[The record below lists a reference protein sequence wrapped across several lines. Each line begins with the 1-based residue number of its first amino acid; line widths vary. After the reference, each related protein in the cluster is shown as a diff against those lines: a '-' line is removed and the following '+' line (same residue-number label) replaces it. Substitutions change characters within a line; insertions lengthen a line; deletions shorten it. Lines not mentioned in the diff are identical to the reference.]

1 LSKGKGKNMQKIK
14 IAIAG
19 VGNCASALVQG
30 IEYYQRFWHRE
41 KRKLPGLMHP
51 DIGGYGPGDLEVV
64 AAFDID
70 ARKVGRPVEEAIFSQ
85 PNCCYRLV
93 EEVSPIGVTVQ
104 MAPVLDGVSPHMLLY
119 PPDQTFV
126 VANKEPTDASKVLR
140 ETGAEV
146 LLNYMPVGSEKA
158 ARYYAEA
165 CLKAGVS
172 FINCMPAFIVS
183 DVEWGGRFKVA
194 GIPVIGDDVKSQLG
208 ATILHRVLVHR
219 FRQRGLIVDRTYQL
233 NFGGNTDF
241 LNMLNRERLTTKKV
255 SKTQAVLSLLPADF
269 EPDNIHVGPSDYVP
283 WQKDNKVA
291 FLRLEARGF
300 GGAPMNVEIRLS
312 VEDSPNSGGCM
323 IDAVRCA
330 KLARERGI
338 GGPLTS
344 ISAYTMKHP
353 PEPLED
359 EEACQR
365 VEDFIAGR
373 LER

>member
-1 LSKGKGKNMQKIK
+1 MSAAGGKKVQKIRV
-14 IAIAG
+14 AIAG
-19 VGNCASALVQG
+19 VGNCASAFVQG
-30 IEYYQRFWHRE
+30 IEHYQRFWHRE
-41 KRKLPGLMHP
+41 KRHLPGLMHP
-51 DIGGYGPGDLEVV
+51 DIGGYSPGDLEVV

-70 ARKVGRPVEEAIFSQ
+70 ARKVGRPVEEAIFAP

-93 EEVSPIGVTVQ
+93 EEMSPIGVTVQ

-126 VANKEPTDASKVLR
+126 VANKEPTDVCKVLR

-172 FINCMPAFIVS
+172 FINCMPTFIVS
-183 DVEWGGRFKVA
+183 DPEWGGRFKVA

-208 ATILHRVLVHR
+208 ATILHRALVHQ

-241 LNMLNRERLTTKKV
+241 LNMLNRERLATKKV

-353 PEPLED
+353 PEPLDD
-359 EEACQR
+359 EEACRR